1 MHLLCS
7 LSFFAA
13 HFDIYITASHL
24 PGIINVTVDYLS
36 HGHTSK
42 AFEATLTLA
51 QHPTA
56 IPPLPFKLIS
66 PHTLDWTSPGFL
78 QLFHDI
84 LSYI

>member
-13 HFDIYITASHL
+13 HFDIYITTSHL
-24 PGIINVTVDYLS
+24 PGIINVTADHLS
-36 HGHTSK
+36 HGHTSQ

-56 IPPLPFKLIS
+56 IP
-66 PHTLDWTSPGFL
+66 
-78 QLFHDI
+78 LFS
-84 LSYI
+84 LN